1 MRLDTICALFTDFCP
16 DFRRFHIQ
24 KGTKRRHGQVR
35 GLSHEFVRVSR
46 FCAQP
51 SLLGWLAWALRA
63 HMSQRVLRSYLLTC
77 FLEALLTYLLITYL
91 LITYL
96 LGYLLAI
103 TLLMSNAGRYHGWIW

>member
-1 MRLDTICALFTDFCP
+1 MRQTGCETGYMTPTYGPRFTSG
-16 DFRRFHIQ
+16 R
-24 KGTKRRHGQVR
+24 TV
-35 GLSHEFVRVSR
+35 
-46 FCAQP
+46 
-51 SLLGWLAWALRA
+51 LAVLP
-63 HMSQRVLRSYLLTC
+63 HLLRSYLLTC